1 MLIHLAD
8 EIFNEEYF
16 ERCRSRELGINAA
29 RVRDSFPP
37 GKRMKRKYES
47 LFFLLKGLEEP
58 YSKNVKQNALIYF
71 FY

>member
-37 GKRMKRKYES
+37 GKRMKRKY
-47 LFFLLKGLEEP
+47 
-58 YSKNVKQNALIYF
+58 
-71 FY
+71 